1 MENNPY
7 ELSDIT
13 ADLLRKQAIRR
24 FQNARVKANVIDFDE
39 LDVIRICTELY
50 ENLDN
55 DNKKKFLELAKKSYN
70 KSIPNKKKKEEPDL
84 FWLLALLNE
93 YDPITKY
100 IYNHEVERK
109 KAYLQEAIISVADA
123 KKGFKDLVGITRANM
138 LKTGR
143 LKSRTTKTKRSSIKK
158 EFDKALRYWAR
169 MTDQYCIDVSDS
181 AQMKAFV
188 DAGIVKVK
196 WVTEKDNRVC
206 LVCKERDGKVYKID
220 EVPQKPHYFCRCY
233 LIYVE

>member
-7 ELSDIT
+7 ELADIT

-24 FQNARVKANVIDFDE
+24 FQNARVKANALDFDE
-39 LDVIRICTELY
+39 LDVIRICSELY

-55 DNKKKFLELAKKSYN
+55 DNKKKFLELAQKSYN

-84 FWLLALLNE
+84 SWLFALLDE

-100 IYNHEVERK
+100 VYNHEVERK
-109 KAYLQEAIISVADA
+109 KAYLQEAIIAIADQ
-123 KKGFKDLVGITRANM
+123 KKGFKNLVDITRTNM
-138 LKTGR
+138 MKTGK
-143 LKSRTTKTKRSSIKK
+143 LKSRITQTKRTSIKK
-158 EFDKALRYWAR
+158 EFDKALRYWSR

-188 DAGIVKVK
+188 DAGVEKVR
-196 WVTEKDNRVC
+196 WNAELDGREC
-206 LVCKERDGKVYKID
+206 QICRDRDGKVYPID
-220 EVPQKPHYFCRCY
+220 NIPVKPHYGCRCWFTPA
-233 LIYVE
+233 